1 MTMHA
6 RIEPDCPAA
15 DSFDGGRRA
24 GEPSAPLPGAP
35 QPLGQ
40 TGPLSEK
47 DFILVR
53 QAANRRVGIARC
65 AGRAK
70 VSSNITLI
78 IGFLALVLVPVW
90 PSWDGA
96 MIAVGLCVVG
106 FVERFGA
113 GRMRQA
119 DPGAA
124 RLLGSNQLA
133 LLGLIVLYCLIQ
145 MITFSSERAKAEVI
159 SPETRSQLNG
169 MPEITRSLDATIERW
184 APLANYGFYGLVI
197 VLSAVFQGG
206 MAVYYFARRRQLAEF
221 HSQTPPWISRL
232 FVEAG
237 A

>member
-1 MTMHA
+1 MTAQTEADH
-6 RIEPDCPAA
+6 PAA
-15 DSFDGGRRA
+15 DSFDGARNA
-24 GEPSAPLPGAP
+24 GEPSAPLPGVP
-35 QPLGQ
+35 QPSGQ
-40 TGPLSEK
+40 TCPLSEK

-53 QAANRRVGIARC
+53 QAAHRRAGIARC

-70 VSSNITLI
+70 VSANITLA
-78 IGFLALVLVPVW
+78 IGILALVLVPVW

-124 RLLGSNQLA
+124 RLLGTNQLA

-159 SPETRSQLNG
+159 SPETRSQLSG

-184 APLANYGFYGLVI
+184 APPATYGFYGLVI
-197 VLSAVFQGG
+197 VLSAIVQGG
-206 MAVYYFARRRQLAEF
+206 MAAYYFARKRQLAEF
-221 HSQTPPWISRL
+221 HNQTPPWICRL
-232 FVEAG
+232 FVETG